1 MPSPIANVTLLNT
14 FDDLRKVV
22 NQLVVSVN
30 DTDASS
36 NLINVQSNTISLSV
50 SANVAKRGVLYIDTN
65 LTSTVS
71 NTSVN
76 VIASAASV
84 NLVNQYRISGDANTV
99 NTAGILANGAAAGA
113 NAYSISLS
121 SATGIGANAYAQGV
135 RNDAFGWFGQSQAY
149 TNNKI
154 AAIDI
159 SAVAVLKSNDANNY
173 VNGVL
178 SLPAVAANTA
188 NAGMIIRRKDSANG
202 GGFHLEKPT
211 STSLFGNAVVEIN
224 TNSFRVYENGG
235 TFRGITANLASSNG
249 GASSVIVTDSNIG
262 THIAKNI
269 NEFPLNQDVRNT
281 ASPIFPNINVTGS
294 FRKTGA
300 GAGGFYDVYNQTGLL
315 SVDAGYLRTNHI
327 SAPWYNSNK
336 QVGMVVE
343 GDLWFNSGFG
353 TNAGRAYGCR
363 AWGTYT
369 PSSSSITTSAILATT
384 TGSTTKTVNCTL
396 TSTTCAA
403 LGISALGTTI
413 TLNSNIY
420 YLFTTIVLAAAGNYT
435 VYATGVNTFTFT
447 VATTNEKATYN
458 VTNFS
463 TTINTTS
470 FGSASLAGG
479 NISSVSQ
486 VVGGGVSTLT
496 VNFTNAMSDTNYA
509 VVASPSGT
517 ASWAQVLA
525 PYSSKSASS
534 FNIYVNIN
542 LTSGTPIHFAVFR

>member
-1 MPSPIANVTLLNT
+1 MPAPIANLTLLNT
-14 FDDLRKVV
+14 FDEQRKVI

-36 NLINVQSNTISLSV
+36 NLINVKSNTSSLFV

-65 LTSTVS
+65 LTSTIS

-84 NLVNQYRISGDANTV
+84 NIVNQLRISGDANNK
-99 NTAGILANGAAAGA
+99 NTSGIMA
-113 NAYSISLS
+113 NASNAWANTLSLS
-121 SATGIGANAYAQGV
+121 TGSAANTYAASQAQSVRNQAGLMANAANSYMLTTVG
-135 RNDAFGWFGQSQAY
+135 
-149 TNNKI
+149 
-154 AAIDI
+154 AIDI
-159 SAVAVLKSNDANNY
+159 SAVAVLKSPGACNY
-173 VNGVL
+173 MQTGVSIPAA
-178 SLPAVAANTA
+178 SL
-188 NAGMIIRRKDSANG
+188 IIRKQDNAFEG
-202 GGFHLEKPT
+202 GEFHLEKPT
-211 STSLFGNAVVEIN
+211 NTLLYGNVIFDIYNNNIRIFE
-224 TNSFRVYENGG
+224 GG
-235 TFRGITANLASSNG
+235 GSYKGITANLASSNA
-249 GASSVIVTDSNIG
+249 GASSVIITDSNIG
-262 THIAKNI
+262 TQIAKNI

-281 ASPIFPNINVTGS
+281 ASPTFPNINVTGS

-353 TNAGRAYGCR
+353 ANAGRAYGCR

-369 PSSSSITTSAILATT
+369 PGSTIITTSAILATT
-384 TGSTTKTVNCTL
+384 TTLTTTTKTVTCTL

-403 LGISALGTTI
+403 LGISAGGT
-413 TLNSNIY
+413 NIY
-420 YLFTTIVLAAAGNYT
+420 LNTAITGLYGLVMAAVGNYT
-435 VYATGVNTFTFT
+435 AYATGVNTFTFT
-447 VATTNEKATYN
+447 SVVTAERASFNA
-458 VTNFS
+458 TNFITS
-463 TTINTTS
+463 INTTS
-470 FGSASLAGG
+470 FTSASLAAG

-486 VVGGGVSTLT
+486 VLSASTSVLT

-509 VVASPSGT
+509 VVAGAAGAVT
-517 ASWAQVLA
+517 TCNLLA
-525 PYSSKSASS
+525 PYSSKSTTS
-534 FNIYVNIN
+534 FNIYVDIV

>member
-99 NTAGILANGAAAGA
+99 DTAGILANGAAAGA

-159 SAVAVLKSNDANNY
+159 SAVAVLKSPGACNY
-173 VNGVL
+173 MQTGVSIPAA
-178 SLPAVAANTA
+178 SL
-188 NAGMIIRRKDSANG
+188 IIRKQDNAFEG
-202 GGFHLEKPT
+202 GEFYLEKPT
-211 STSLFGNAVVEIN
+211 NTLLYGNVVFDIYNNNIRIFEA
-224 TNSFRVYENGG
+224 GG
-235 TFRGITANLASSNG
+235 SYKGITANLASSNG

-281 ASPIFPNINVTGS
+281 ASPTFPNINVTGS

-353 TNAGRAYGCR
+353 ANAGRAYGCR

-420 YLFTTIVLAAAGNYT
+420 YAFTTIVLVAAGNYT

-447 VATTNEKATYN
+447 VATGNEKATYN
-458 VTNFS
+458 VTNFN

-479 NISSVSQ
+479 NILSVSQ

-525 PYSSKSASS
+525 PYSSKSVSS

>member
-14 FDDLRKVV
+14 FDEFRKVV

-30 DTDASS
+30 DTDAAS
-36 NLINVQSNTISLSV
+36 NLINVKSNTISLSV

-99 NTAGILANGAAAGA
+99 NTSGAMA
-113 NAYSISLS
+113 NAANAWTNSVSI
-121 SATGIGANAYAQGV
+121 ATGTQANNYAYAQMQSV
-135 RNDAFGWFGQSQAY
+135 RNQAGLMANSANAHTDAAVG
-149 TNNKI
+149 
-154 AAIDI
+154 AIDI
-159 SAVAVLKSNDANNY
+159 SAVAVLKSPGACNFMQT
-173 VNGVL
+173 GL
-178 SLPAVAANTA
+178 SVPAASL
-188 NAGMIIRRKDSANG
+188 IIRKQDNAFEG
-202 GGFHLEKPT
+202 GEFYLEKPT
-211 STSLFGNAVVEIN
+211 NTLLYGNVVFDIYNNNIRIFEA
-224 TNSFRVYENGG
+224 GG
-235 TFRGITANLASSNG
+235 SYKGITANLASSNA

-262 THIAKNI
+262 TQIAKNI

-281 ASPIFPNINVTGS
+281 ASPTFPNINVTGS

-353 TNAGRAYGCR
+353 ANAGRAYGCR

-369 PSSSSITTSAILATT
+369 PGSTVITTSAILATT
-384 TGSTTKTVNCTL
+384 TSLTTTTKTVTCTL

-403 LGISALGTTI
+403 LGISAGGT
-413 TLNSNIY
+413 NIY
-420 YLFTTIVLAAAGNYT
+420 LNTAITGSFGLVMAAVGNYT
-435 VYATGVNTFTFT
+435 AYATGVNTFTFT
-447 VATTNEKATYN
+447 SVVTAERASFNA
-458 VTNFS
+458 TNFS
-463 TTINTTS
+463 TSINTTS
-470 FGSASLAGG
+470 FTAASLAAG

-486 VVGGGVSTLT
+486 VLGASTSVLT

-509 VVASPSGT
+509 VVAGAAGAVT
-517 ASWAQVLA
+517 TCRLLA
-525 PYSSKSASS
+525 PYNSKSTTS
-534 FNIYVNIN
+534 FNIYVDIV
-542 LTSGTPIHFAVFR
+542 LTSGTPINFAVFR